1 MKLFK
6 CQYACWFRRLGY
18 KQTDFVIRS
27 NMERGSR
34 MKVGNVTRLRSA
46 PGRSCDMMCES
57 TAQES
62 HVSQL
67 SRARR
72 VEAWGVHT
80 AALLRVHDGLV
91 FFGNVIAAGLVHR
104 GSSAAC
110 RINRHKLATFSSRVL
125 DWCRKGKVRTRQRS
139 SSAVNA
145 RQMRHDGRG
154 GCRESSKGRV
164 RATEAA
170 GRA

>member
-1 MKLFK
+1 
-6 CQYACWFRRLGY
+6 
-18 KQTDFVIRS
+18 VIRS

-57 TAQES
+57 TAQDS

-67 SRARR
+67 FRARR
-72 VEAWGVHT
+72 VETWGVRT
-80 AALLRVHDGLV
+80 AALLRVHNGLV

-104 GSSAAC
+104 GSSTAC
-110 RINRHKLATFSSRVL
+110 RTNRHKLAMFSSRVF
-125 DWCRKGKVRTRQRS
+125 DWWCQVVGSKLHTRQRG

-145 RQMRHDGRG
+145 RQMRHGGRG
-154 GCRESSKGRV
+154 GCRKTSGCV

-170 GRA
+170 GRAHDTRSEWC